1 MEPNKIIPN
10 PVPASAA
17 EAMRCNGETI
27 WEQRAQQP
35 SCCLSLVPHPADVKE
50 EPSVR
55 ARGKCIP
62 GGSLCKGL
70 ETAKDMVCG
79 GGKACQAGRGPEAGG
94 GP

>member
-1 MEPNKIIPN
+1 MQWGNYLGAKGPAAFLL
-10 PVPASAA
+10 PVS
-17 EAMRCNGETI
+17 RSS
-27 WEQRAQQP
+27 
-35 SCCLSLVPHPADVKE
+35 SCGRKRGTDVKE